1 MKRLI
6 LTLLIIPS
14 LLASQEEINRNL
26 GEFTKLSIYD
36 GINVELI
43 KSDENKVETSG
54 ENTRFVVV
62 KNKNGNLKIRLNVQ
76 KRFSGDRTMAKL
88 YYKNLYSF
96 IAHEGSNLF
105 SKDTIKQADLK
116 IKGHTGSRIDIPV
129 ELNSISVTSTAGAKI
144 TLRGSSTYLEASS
157 ATGSEINARNM
168 VIMDGEVSALSG
180 SMVDVR
186 AETSLEAIARIGGVI
201 NIHSKTE
208 RITEKVSLGGSVI
221 YLY

>member
-1 MKRLI
+1 MKRFI

-14 LLASQEEINRNL
+14 LLLSQEEINRNL

-43 KSDENKVETSG
+43 KSDENKVEASG

-76 KRFSGDRTMAKL
+76 KRFSGDRTMVKL
-88 YYKNLYSF
+88 YYKNIYSF
-96 IAHEGSNLF
+96 IAHEGSNIF

-116 IKGHTGSRIDIPV
+116 IKGHTGSRIDVPV

-144 TLRGSSTYLEASS
+144 TLRGTSTYLEASS

-168 VIMDGEVSALSG
+168 VVEDGEVSALSG

-186 AETSLEAIARIGGVI
+186 VKISLEAIARIGGVI
-201 NIHSKTE
+201 NVHSKTE

>member
-1 MKRLI
+1 MKRFI

-14 LLASQEEINRNL
+14 LLVSQEEINRNL

-43 KSDENKVETSG
+43 KSDENKVEASG

-76 KRFSGDRTMAKL
+76 KRFSGDRTMVKL
-88 YYKNLYSF
+88 YYKNIYSF
-96 IAHEGSNLF
+96 IAHEGSNIF

-144 TLRGSSTYLEASS
+144 TLRGFSTYLEASS

-168 VIMDGEVSALSG
+168 VIEDGEVSALSG

-186 AETSLEAIARIGGVI
+186 AETSLEAIARVGGVI
-201 NIHSKTE
+201 NVHSKTE

>member
-1 MKRLI
+1 MKRFI

-14 LLASQEEINRNL
+14 LLVSQEEINRNL

-43 KSDENKVETSG
+43 KSDENKVEASG

-76 KRFSGDRTMAKL
+76 KRFSGDRTMVKL
-88 YYKNLYSF
+88 YYKNIYSF
-96 IAHEGSNLF
+96 IAHEGSNIF
-105 SKDTIKQADLK
+105 SKDTLKQADLK

-168 VIMDGEVSALSG
+168 VVEDGEVSALSG

-201 NIHSKTE
+201 NVHSKTE

>member
-1 MKRLI
+1 MKRFL

-14 LLASQEEINRNL
+14 LLVSQEEINRNL

-43 KSDENKVETSG
+43 KSDENKVEASG

-76 KRFSGDRTMAKL
+76 KRFSGDRTMVKL
-88 YYKNLYSF
+88 YYKNIYSF
-96 IAHEGSNLF
+96 IAHEGSNIF

-116 IKGHTGSRIDIPV
+116 IKGHTGSRIDVPV

-168 VIMDGEVSALSG
+168 VIEDGEVSALSG

-201 NIHSKTE
+201 NVHSKTE

>member
-1 MKRLI
+1 MKRFI

-14 LLASQEEINRNL
+14 LLVSQEEVNRNL

-43 KSDENKVETSG
+43 KSDKNKVEASG

-76 KRFSGDRTMAKL
+76 KRFSGDRTMVKL

-96 IAHEGSNLF
+96 IAHEGSNIF

-116 IKGHTGSRIDIPV
+116 IKGHTGSRIDVPV

-168 VIMDGEVSALSG
+168 VVEDGEVSALSG

-186 AETSLEAIARIGGVI
+186 VQISLVAIARIGGVI
-201 NIHSKTE
+201 NVHSKTE

>member
-1 MKRLI
+1 MKRFI

-14 LLASQEEINRNL
+14 LLMSQEEINRNL

-36 GINVELI
+36 GINVELV
-43 KSDENKVETSG
+43 KSDKNKVEASG

-76 KRFSGDRTMAKL
+76 KRFSGDRTMVKL

-96 IAHEGSNLF
+96 IAHEGSNIF

-116 IKGHTGSRIDIPV
+116 IKGHTGSRIDVPV

-157 ATGSEINARNM
+157 ATGSQINARNM
-168 VIMDGEVSALSG
+168 VIEDGEVSALSG

-186 AETSLEAIARIGGVI
+186 AQISLEAIARIGGVI
-201 NIHSKTE
+201 NVHSKTE

>member
-1 MKRLI
+1 MKRFI

-14 LLASQEEINRNL
+14 LLVSQEEINRNL

-43 KSDENKVETSG
+43 KSDENKVEASG

-76 KRFSGDRTMAKL
+76 KRFSGDRTMVKL
-88 YYKNLYSF
+88 YYQNIYSF
-96 IAHEGSNLF
+96 IAHEGSNIF

-168 VIMDGEVSALSG
+168 VIEDGEVSALSG

-201 NIHSKTE
+201 NVHSKTE

>member
-1 MKRLI
+1 MKRFI
-6 LTLLIIPS
+6 LTLLIIPN
-14 LLASQEEINRNL
+14 LLVSQEEINRNL

-43 KSDENKVETSG
+43 KSDENKVEASG
-54 ENTRFVVV
+54 QNTRFVVV

-76 KRFSGDRTMAKL
+76 KRFSGDRTMVKL
-88 YYKNLYSF
+88 YYKNIYSF
-96 IAHEGSNLF
+96 IAHEGSNIF
-105 SKDTIKQADLK
+105 SKDTIRQADLK

-129 ELNSISVTSTAGAKI
+129 ELNSISVTSSAGAKI
-144 TLRGSSTYLEASS
+144 TLRGSSTYLDASS

-168 VIMDGEVSALSG
+168 LIEDGEVIALSG

-208 RITEKVSLGGSVI
+208 RITEKVSLGGAVI

>member
-1 MKRLI
+1 MKRFI
-6 LTLLIIPS
+6 LTLLIIPN
-14 LLASQEEINRNL
+14 LLVSQEEINRNL

-43 KSDENKVETSG
+43 KSDENKVEASG
-54 ENTRFVVV
+54 QNTRFVVV

-76 KRFSGDRTMAKL
+76 KRFSGDRTMVKL
-88 YYKNLYSF
+88 YYKNIYSF
-96 IAHEGSNLF
+96 IAHEGSNIF

-168 VIMDGEVSALSG
+168 VIEDGEVSALSG

-208 RITEKVSLGGSVI
+208 RITEKVSLGGAVI

>member
-1 MKRLI
+1 MKRFI

-14 LLASQEEINRNL
+14 LLVSQEEINRNL

-43 KSDENKVETSG
+43 KSDENKVEASG

-76 KRFSGDRTMAKL
+76 KRFSGDRTMVKL
-88 YYKNLYSF
+88 YYKNIYSF
-96 IAHEGSNLF
+96 VAHEGSNIF

-168 VIMDGEVSALSG
+168 VIEDGEVSALSG

-201 NIHSKTE
+201 NVHSKTE

>member
-1 MKRLI
+1 M
-6 LTLLIIPS
+6 IPS
-14 LLASQEEINRNL
+14 LLVSQEEINRNL

-43 KSDENKVETSG
+43 KSDENKVEASG

-76 KRFSGDRTMAKL
+76 KRFSGDRTMVKL
-88 YYKNLYSF
+88 YYKNIYSF
-96 IAHEGSNLF
+96 IAHEGSNIF

-168 VIMDGEVSALSG
+168 VIEDGEVSALSG

-186 AETSLEAIARIGGVI
+186 AEISLEAVARIGGVV
-201 NIHSKTE
+201 NVHSKTE

>member
-1 MKRLI
+1 MKRFI

-14 LLASQEEINRNL
+14 LLISQEEVNRNL

-43 KSDENKVETSG
+43 KSDENKVEASG
-54 ENTRFVVV
+54 ENTRFIVV

-76 KRFSGDRTMAKL
+76 KRFSGDRTMVKL
-88 YYKNLYSF
+88 YYKNIYSF
-96 IAHEGSNLF
+96 IAHEGSNIF
-105 SKDTIKQADLK
+105 SKDTIKTADLK
-116 IKGHTGSRIDIPV
+116 IKGHTGSRIDVPV
-129 ELNSISVTSTAGAKI
+129 KLNSISVTSTAGAKI
-144 TLRGSSTYLEASS
+144 TLRGFSTYLEASS

-168 VIMDGEVSALSG
+168 VIEDGEVSAFSG

-186 AETSLEAIARIGGVI
+186 AERSLEAIARIGGVI
-201 NIHSKTE
+201 NVHSKTE
-208 RITEKVSLGGSVI
+208 RITEKVSLGGAVI

>member
-1 MKRLI
+1 MKRFI

-14 LLASQEEINRNL
+14 LLTSQEEINRNL

-43 KSDENKVETSG
+43 KSEENKVEASG
-54 ENTRFVVV
+54 ENTRYVVV

-76 KRFSGDRTMAKL
+76 KRFSGDRTMVKL

-96 IAHEGSNLF
+96 IAHEGSNIF

-116 IKGHTGSRIDIPV
+116 IKGHTGSRIDVPV

-168 VIMDGEVSALSG
+168 VVEDGEVSALSG

-186 AETSLEAIARIGGVI
+186 VKISLEAIARIGGVI
-201 NIHSKTE
+201 NVHSKTE

>member
-1 MKRLI
+1 MKRFI

-14 LLASQEEINRNL
+14 LLVSQEEINRNL

-43 KSDENKVETSG
+43 KSDENKVEASG

-76 KRFSGDRTMAKL
+76 KRFSGDRTMVKL
-88 YYKNLYSF
+88 YYKNIYSF
-96 IAHEGSNLF
+96 IAHEGSNIF
-105 SKDTIKQADLK
+105 SKDTLKQADLK

-168 VIMDGEVSALSG
+168 VIDDGEVSALSG

-201 NIHSKTE
+201 NVHSKTE

>member
-1 MKRLI
+1 MKRFI
-6 LTLLIIPS
+6 ITLLMIPS
-14 LLASQEEINRNL
+14 LLVSQEEINRNL

-43 KSDENKVETSG
+43 KSDENKVEASG

-76 KRFSGDRTMAKL
+76 KRFSGDRTMVKL
-88 YYKNLYSF
+88 YYKNIYSF
-96 IAHEGSNLF
+96 IAHEGSNIF

-168 VIMDGEVSALSG
+168 VIEDGEVSALSG

-186 AETSLEAIARIGGVI
+186 AEISLEAVARIGGVV
-201 NIHSKTE
+201 NVHSKTE

>member
-1 MKRLI
+1 MKRFI

-14 LLASQEEINRNL
+14 LLVSQEEINRNL

-43 KSDENKVETSG
+43 KSDENKVEASG

-76 KRFSGDRTMAKL
+76 KRFSGDRTMVKL
-88 YYKNLYSF
+88 YYKNIYSF
-96 IAHEGSNLF
+96 IAHEGSNIF
-105 SKDTIKQADLK
+105 SKDTLKQADLK

-168 VIMDGEVSALSG
+168 VIEDGEVSALSG

-201 NIHSKTE
+201 NVHSKTE
-208 RITEKVSLGGSVI
+208 RITEKVSLGGAVI

>member
-1 MKRLI
+1 MKRFI

-14 LLASQEEINRNL
+14 LLVSQEEINRNL

-43 KSDENKVETSG
+43 KSDENKVEASG

-76 KRFSGDRTMAKL
+76 KRFSGDRTMVKL
-88 YYKNLYSF
+88 YYKNIYSF
-96 IAHEGSNLF
+96 IAHEGSNIF
-105 SKDTIKQADLK
+105 SKDTLKQADLK

-168 VIMDGEVSALSG
+168 VIEDGEVSALSG
-180 SMVDVR
+180 SMIDVR

-201 NIHSKTE
+201 NVHSKTE

>member
-1 MKRLI
+1 MKRFI

-14 LLASQEEINRNL
+14 LLVSQEEINRNL

-43 KSDENKVETSG
+43 KSDENKVEASG

-76 KRFSGDRTMAKL
+76 KRFSGDRTMVKL
-88 YYKNLYSF
+88 YYQNIYSF
-96 IAHEGSNLF
+96 IAHEGSNIF

-168 VIMDGEVSALSG
+168 VIEDGEVSALSG

-201 NIHSKTE
+201 NVHSKTE
-208 RITEKVSLGGSVI
+208 RIIEKVSLGGSVI

>member
-1 MKRLI
+1 MKRFI

-14 LLASQEEINRNL
+14 LLVSQEEINRNL

-43 KSDENKVETSG
+43 KSDENKVEASG

-76 KRFSGDRTMAKL
+76 KRFSGDRTMVKL
-88 YYKNLYSF
+88 YYKNIYSF
-96 IAHEGSNLF
+96 IAHEGSNIF
-105 SKDTIKQADLK
+105 SKDTLKQADLK

-168 VIMDGEVSALSG
+168 VIEDGEVSALSG

-201 NIHSKTE
+201 NVHSKTE

>member
-1 MKRLI
+1 MKRFI
-6 LTLLIIPS
+6 LTLLMIPS
-14 LLASQEEINRNL
+14 LLVSQEEINRDL

-43 KSDENKVETSG
+43 RSDENKVEASG

-76 KRFSGDRTMAKL
+76 KRFSGDRTMVKL
-88 YYKNLYSF
+88 YYKNIYSF
-96 IAHEGSNLF
+96 TAHEGSNIF

-168 VIMDGEVSALSG
+168 VIEDGEVSALSG

-201 NIHSKTE
+201 NVHSKTE

>member
-14 LLASQEEINRNL
+14 LLTSQEEINRNL

-43 KSDENKVETSG
+43 KSDKNKVEASG
-54 ENTRFVVV
+54 ENTRYVVV

-76 KRFSGDRTMAKL
+76 KRFSGDRTMVKL

-96 IAHEGSNLF
+96 IAHEGSNIF

-116 IKGHTGSRIDIPV
+116 IKGHTGSRIDVPV

-168 VIMDGEVSALSG
+168 VVEDGEVSALSG

-186 AETSLEAIARIGGVI
+186 VETNLEAIARIGGVI
-201 NIHSKTE
+201 NVHSKTE

>member
-1 MKRLI
+1 MKRFI

-14 LLASQEEINRNL
+14 LLVSQEKINRNL

-43 KSDENKVETSG
+43 KSDENKVEASG

-76 KRFSGDRTMAKL
+76 KRFSGDRTMVKL
-88 YYKNLYSF
+88 YYKNIYSF
-96 IAHEGSNLF
+96 IAHEGSNIF
-105 SKDTIKQADLK
+105 SKDTLKQADLK

-168 VIMDGEVSALSG
+168 VIEDGEVSALSG

-186 AETSLEAIARIGGVI
+186 AETSLEAIARVGGVI
-201 NIHSKTE
+201 NVHSKTE

>member
-1 MKRLI
+1 MKRFL

-14 LLASQEEINRNL
+14 LLVSQEEINRNL

-43 KSDENKVETSG
+43 KSDENKVEASG

-76 KRFSGDRTMAKL
+76 KRFSGDRTMVKL
-88 YYKNLYSF
+88 YYKNIYSF
-96 IAHEGSNLF
+96 IAHEGSNIF

-168 VIMDGEVSALSG
+168 VIEDGEVSALSG
-180 SMVDVR
+180 SMIDVR

-201 NIHSKTE
+201 NVHSKTE

>member
-1 MKRLI
+1 MKRFI

-14 LLASQEEINRNL
+14 LLVSQEEINRNL

-43 KSDENKVETSG
+43 KSDENKVEASG

-76 KRFSGDRTMAKL
+76 KRFSGDRTMVKL
-88 YYKNLYSF
+88 YYKNIYSF
-96 IAHEGSNLF
+96 IAHEGSNIF

-168 VIMDGEVSALSG
+168 VIEDGEVSALSG

-186 AETSLEAIARIGGVI
+186 AETSLEAIARVGGVI
-201 NIHSKTE
+201 NVHSKTE

>member
-1 MKRLI
+1 MKRFI

-14 LLASQEEINRNL
+14 LLVSQEEINRNL

-43 KSDENKVETSG
+43 KSDENKVEASG

-76 KRFSGDRTMAKL
+76 KRFSGDRTMVKL
-88 YYKNLYSF
+88 YYKNIYSF
-96 IAHEGSNLF
+96 IAHEGSNIF

-168 VIMDGEVSALSG
+168 VIEDGEVSALSG

-186 AETSLEAIARIGGVI
+186 AEISLEAVARIGGVV
-201 NIHSKTE
+201 NVHSKTE

>member
-1 MKRLI
+1 MKRFI
-6 LTLLIIPS
+6 ITLLMIPS
-14 LLASQEEINRNL
+14 LLVSQEEINRNL

-43 KSDENKVETSG
+43 KSDENKVEASG

-76 KRFSGDRTMAKL
+76 KRFSGDRTMVKL
-88 YYKNLYSF
+88 YYKNIYSF
-96 IAHEGSNLF
+96 IAHEGSNIF

-129 ELNSISVTSTAGAKI
+129 ELNSTSVTSTAGAKI

-168 VIMDGEVSALSG
+168 VIEDGEVSALSG

-186 AETSLEAIARIGGVI
+186 AEISLEAVARIGGVV
-201 NIHSKTE
+201 NVHSKTE

>member
-14 LLASQEEINRNL
+14 LLVSQEEINRNIS
-26 GEFTKLSIYD
+26 EFTKLSIYD

-43 KSDENKVETSG
+43 KSDQNKVEASG

-76 KRFSGDRTMAKL
+76 KRFSGDRTMVKL

>member
-14 LLASQEEINRNL
+14 LLVSQEEINRNI

-43 KSDENKVETSG
+43 KSDENKVEASG

-76 KRFSGDRTMAKL
+76 KRFSGDRTMVKL

>member
-1 MKRLI
+1 MKRFI

-14 LLASQEEINRNL
+14 LLVSQEEINRNL

-43 KSDENKVETSG
+43 KSDENKVEASG

-76 KRFSGDRTMAKL
+76 KRFSGDRTMVKL
-88 YYKNLYSF
+88 YYKSIYSF
-96 IAHEGSNLF
+96 IAHEGSNIF

-157 ATGSEINARNM
+157 ATGSQINARNM
-168 VIMDGEVSALSG
+168 VIEDGEVSALSG

-186 AETSLEAIARIGGVI
+186 AESSLEAIARVGGVI
-201 NIHSKTE
+201 NVHSKTE
-208 RITEKVSLGGSVI
+208 RITEKVSFGGSVI

>member
-1 MKRLI
+1 MKRFI

-14 LLASQEEINRNL
+14 LLVSQEEINRNL

-43 KSDENKVETSG
+43 KSDENKVEASG

-76 KRFSGDRTMAKL
+76 KRFSGDRTMVKL
-88 YYKNLYSF
+88 YYKNIYSF
-96 IAHEGSNLF
+96 IAHEGSNIF
-105 SKDTIKQADLK
+105 SKDTLKQADLK

-168 VIMDGEVSALSG
+168 VIDDGEVSALSG
-180 SMVDVR
+180 SMIDVR

-201 NIHSKTE
+201 NVHSKTE
-208 RITEKVSLGGSVI
+208 RITEKVSLGGAVI

>member
-1 MKRLI
+1 MKRFI

-14 LLASQEEINRNL
+14 LLVSQEEINRNL

-43 KSDENKVETSG
+43 KSDENKVEASG

-76 KRFSGDRTMAKL
+76 KRFSGDRTMVKL
-88 YYKNLYSF
+88 YYKNIYSF
-96 IAHEGSNLF
+96 IAHEGSNIF

-168 VIMDGEVSALSG
+168 VIQDGEVSALSG

-201 NIHSKTE
+201 NVHSKTE

>member
-14 LLASQEEINRNL
+14 LLVSQEEINRNL

-43 KSDENKVETSG
+43 KSDENKVEASG

-76 KRFSGDRTMAKL
+76 KRFSGDRTMVKL

>member
-1 MKRLI
+1 MKRFI

-14 LLASQEEINRNL
+14 LLVSQEEINRNL

-43 KSDENKVETSG
+43 KSDENKVEASG

-76 KRFSGDRTMAKL
+76 KRFSGDRTMVKL
-88 YYKNLYSF
+88 YYKNIYSF
-96 IAHEGSNLF
+96 IAHEGSNIF

-168 VIMDGEVSALSG
+168 VIEDGEVSALSG
-180 SMVDVR
+180 SVVDVR

-201 NIHSKTE
+201 NVHSKTE

>member
-1 MKRLI
+1 MKRFI

-14 LLASQEEINRNL
+14 LLVSQEQINRNL

-43 KSDENKVETSG
+43 KSDENKVEASG

-76 KRFSGDRTMAKL
+76 KRFSGDRTMVKL
-88 YYKNLYSF
+88 YYKNIYSF
-96 IAHEGSNLF
+96 IAHEGSNIF

-116 IKGHTGSRIDIPV
+116 IKGHTGSRIEVPV

-144 TLRGSSTYLEASS
+144 ILRGSSTYLEASS

-168 VIMDGEVSALSG
+168 VIEDGEVSALSG

-201 NIHSKTE
+201 NVHSKTE

>member
-1 MKRLI
+1 MKRFI

-14 LLASQEEINRNL
+14 LLVSQEEINRNL

-43 KSDENKVETSG
+43 KSDENKVEASG

-62 KNKNGNLKIRLNVQ
+62 KNKNGDLKIRLNVQ
-76 KRFSGDRTMAKL
+76 KRFSGDRTMVKL
-88 YYKNLYSF
+88 YYKNIYSF
-96 IAHEGSNLF
+96 VAHEGSNIF

-116 IKGHTGSRIDIPV
+116 IKGHTGSRIDVPV

-168 VIMDGEVSALSG
+168 VIEDGEVSALSG

-186 AETSLEAIARIGGVI
+186 ADTSLEAIARIGGVI
-201 NIHSKTE
+201 NVHSKTE

>member
-1 MKRLI
+1 MKRFI

-14 LLASQEEINRNL
+14 LLVSQEEINRNL
-26 GEFTKLSIYD
+26 GDFTKLSIYD

-43 KSDENKVETSG
+43 KSDENKVEASG

-76 KRFSGDRTMAKL
+76 KRFSGDRTMVKL
-88 YYKNLYSF
+88 YYKNIYSF
-96 IAHEGSNLF
+96 IAHEGSNIF

-168 VIMDGEVSALSG
+168 VIEDGEVSALSG

-201 NIHSKTE
+201 NVHSKTE

>member
-1 MKRLI
+1 MKRFI
-6 LTLLIIPS
+6 LTLLIIPN
-14 LLASQEEINRNL
+14 LLVSQEEINRNI

-43 KSDENKVETSG
+43 KSDENKVEASG
-54 ENTRFVVV
+54 QNTRFVVV

-76 KRFSGDRTMAKL
+76 KRFSGDRTMVKL
-88 YYKNLYSF
+88 YYKNIYSF
-96 IAHEGSNLF
+96 IAHEGSNIF

-129 ELNSISVTSTAGAKI
+129 ELNSISVITTAGAKI
-144 TLRGSSTYLEASS
+144 TLRGSSTYLDASS

-168 VIMDGEVSALSG
+168 IIEDGEVSALSG

-208 RITEKVSLGGSVI
+208 RITEKVSLGGAVI

>member
-1 MKRLI
+1 MKRFI

-14 LLASQEEINRNL
+14 LLMSQEEINRNL

-36 GINVELI
+36 GINVELV
-43 KSDENKVETSG
+43 KSDKNKVEASG

-76 KRFSGDRTMAKL
+76 KRFSGDRTMVKL

-96 IAHEGSNLF
+96 IAHEGSNIF

-116 IKGHTGSRIDIPV
+116 IKGHTGSRIDVPV

-157 ATGSEINARNM
+157 ATGSQINARNM
-168 VIMDGEVSALSG
+168 VIEDGEVSALSG

-186 AETSLEAIARIGGVI
+186 AQISLEATARIGGVI
-201 NIHSKTE
+201 NVHSKTE

>member
-1 MKRLI
+1 MKRFI

-14 LLASQEEINRNL
+14 LLVSQEEINRNL

-43 KSDENKVETSG
+43 KSDENKVEASG

-76 KRFSGDRTMAKL
+76 KRFSGDRTMVKL
-88 YYKNLYSF
+88 YYKNIYSF
-96 IAHEGSNLF
+96 IAHEGSNIF

-168 VIMDGEVSALSG
+168 VIEDGEVSALSG

-186 AETSLEAIARIGGVI
+186 AESSLEAIARIGGVI
-201 NIHSKTE
+201 NVHSKTE